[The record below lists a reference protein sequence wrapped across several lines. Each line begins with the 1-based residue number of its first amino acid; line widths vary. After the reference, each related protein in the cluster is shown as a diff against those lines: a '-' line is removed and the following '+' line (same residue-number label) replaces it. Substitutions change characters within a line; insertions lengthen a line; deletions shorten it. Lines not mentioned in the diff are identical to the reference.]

1 MGPDIIVVNEQP
13 PFLNILTTSNYAIY
27 TSPLLTWIDL
37 LDFMYF
43 ITVNIGRPK
52 KRRQQL

>member
-27 TSPLLTWIDL
+27 TSPLL
-37 LDFMYF
+37 DFMYF

-52 KRRQQL
+52 KRREQL